1 MKKNAIR
8 VALNFA
14 TFTNDQFNS
23 LLILLLVC
31 LKNNPLFPNLPIAYT
46 ALAAQVTDYQAR
58 LAAAKVGGKID
69 TAAFNEAHDAAI
81 AALRQ
86 SAGYI
91 TSLGLTNAS
100 DVLSSGFD
108 IILPGKNPSV
118 PLTQPQFTLDNT
130 TPGQLGFY
138 LQAVPNAKAYHV
150 QSATGTGPMVDLG
163 ISPNTRNI
171 VIPTTVAGTLY
182 SARIQAIGGST
193 NYSPWSAVMT
203 LSLIHISEPT
213 RQAEISYAVF

>member
-1 MKKNAIR
+1 MKKSAIR
-8 VALNFA
+8 VALTFA
-14 TFTNDQFNS
+14 TFTNDQLNS
-23 LLILLLVC
+23 MLILLLVC

-46 ALAAQVTDYQAR
+46 ALEALVTDYQAK
-58 LAAAKVGGKID
+58 LAATAVGGQID
-69 TAAFNEAHDAAI
+69 TAAFQEARDAVV

-86 SAGYI
+86 IAGYI

-130 TPGQLGFY
+130 VPGQLGIN
-138 LQAVPNAKAYHV
+138 LQAVSNAKSYHV
-150 QSATGTGPMVDLG
+150 QYATGTGAMVDLG
-163 ISPNTRNI
+163 IFPNTKNLA
-171 VIPTTVAGTLY
+171 IPNTTAGTTY

-193 NYSPWSAVMT
+193 QYSPWSAVM
-203 LSLIHISEPT
+203 SLMST
-213 RQAEISYAVF
+213 

>member
-14 TFTNDQFNS
+14 TFTQDQLNS
-23 LLILLLVC
+23 FLILLLVC
-31 LKNNPLFPNLPIAYT
+31 LKTNPLFPNLPVSYAGLQ
-46 ALAAQVTDYQAR
+46 ALVTDYQAK
-58 LAAAKVGGKID
+58 LAAAAVGGQID
-69 TAAFNEAHDAAI
+69 TAALSEARAAVV

-86 SAGYI
+86 IAGYI
-91 TSLGLTNAS
+91 QSLGLTNAS

-108 IILPGKNPSV
+108 IIISGKNPPV

-171 VIPTTVAGTLY
+171 VIPNTVAGTLY

-203 LSLIHISEPT
+203 LMST
-213 RQAEISYAVF
+213 

>member
-1 MKKNAIR
+1 MKRSVIR

-14 TFTNDQFNS
+14 TFTNDQLNS

-46 ALAAQVTDYQAR
+46 ALEALVTDYQTK
-58 LAAAKVGGKID
+58 LAATAVGGQID
-69 TAAFNEAHDAAI
+69 TAAFSEARDAVV

-86 SAGYI
+86 IAGYI

-118 PLTQPQFTLDNT
+118 PLAQPVFALNNSV
-130 TPGQLGFY
+130 PGQLGIY
-138 LQAVPNAKAYHV
+138 LQAVSNAKSYHV
-150 QSATGTGPMVDLG
+150 QYATGTGAMIDLG
-163 ISPNTRNI
+163 IFPNTKNLA
-171 VIPTTVAGTLY
+171 IPNTTAGTTY

-193 NYSPWSAVMT
+193 QYSPWSAVM
-203 LSLIHISEPT
+203 SLMST
-213 RQAEISYAVF
+213 

>member
-46 ALAAQVTDYQAR
+46 ALAALVTDYQAR

-86 SAGYI
+86 IAGYI

-130 TPGQLGFY
+130 VPGQLGIY

-150 QSATGTGPMVDLG
+150 QYCTGTGPWIDLG
-163 ISPNTRNI
+163 IFPNTKNLAL
-171 VIPTTVAGTLY
+171 PNTTAGTTY
-182 SARIQAIGGST
+182 SARIEAIGGST
-193 NYSPWSAVMT
+193 QYSAWSAVMT
-203 LSLIHISEPT
+203 LMST
-213 RQAEISYAVF
+213 

>member
-14 TFTNDQFNS
+14 TFTNDQINS

-31 LKNNPLFPNLPIAYT
+31 LKNNPLFPSLPISYT
-46 ALAAQVTDYQAR
+46 ALAALVTDYQTR
-58 LAAAKVGGKID
+58 LAAAAVGGKID
-69 TAAFNEAHDAAI
+69 TAAFSEARDASI

-86 SAGYI
+86 IAGYI

-108 IILPGKNPSV
+108 IILPGKNPQQ

-130 TPGQLGFY
+130 VPWQLGIY
-138 LQAVPNAKAYHV
+138 LQTLPNAKAYHV
-150 QSATGTGPMVDLG
+150 QYGTGTGPMIDLG
-163 ISPNTRNI
+163 IFPNTKNLAL
-171 VIPTTVAGTLY
+171 PNTTAGTTY

-193 NYSPWSAVMT
+193 QYGPWSAVMT
-203 LSLIHISEPT
+203 LMST
-213 RQAEISYAVF
+213 